1 MISFI
6 NHQWYHSSITNDIN
20 IVIVT
25 FTITND
31 INIVTVTFTI
41 SSPIISLS
49 PLSYLHTHLHHRP
62 PHNKKICRFRS
73 PSLKMMMSTCK
84 ISILTNRY
92 VTNNSWQINM
102 KHLFLEFGIFRCGIY
117 PCSRNKRELC
127 EGKWI
132 MQILMFSLPP
142 LPHT

>member
-6 NHQWYHSSITNDIN
+6 NHQWYHSSITNDIIHQSRWYHSSITNDIN

-49 PLSYLHTHLHHRP
+49 SLSYLHTHLHHRP
-62 PHNKKICRFRS
+62 PHNKKICRFQS
-73 PSLKMMMSTCK
+73 PSLKMMMWTCK
-84 ISILTNRY
+84 ISILTNRN
-92 VTNNSWQINM
+92 VTNNSWQINI
-102 KHLFLEFGIFRCGIY
+102 KHLFLDIY
-117 PCSRNKRELC
+117 RVSH
-127 EGKWI
+127 
-132 MQILMFSLPP
+132 ILMWNLSMFQK
-142 LPHT
+142 